1 MGASASPAA
10 NGGIGASAPLV
21 SVVIPLYNKERE
33 VERAIRSVLAQTV
46 RDFEIVVVNDG
57 STDRGPEIVAGI
69 ADPRIRLFH
78 QDNQGVSAARNR
90 GIAEARSDLIA
101 FLDADDEWKPCFLE
115 EILRLRAKYPTASV
129 FATNYLFCD
138 GDGRYSAPGIRG
150 IPSHPWDGIL
160 EDYFAIASRSDP
172 PLWTSAVAV
181 TKAAIGSIG
190 GFPVGVKSGEDLLTW
205 ARLALRCQVAYSR
218 LPVAVFWRPQRI
230 EDRPG
235 RHSDGQDVVGQQL
248 RMLLL
253 GTKGPVRM
261 SLRKYIGRWHKSR
274 VRNFLMS
281 GNPRRA
287 WPAILSATRFG
298 GLSVKLAAYAALAL
312 FPGAISRRL
321 LKAALAARQMVRFG
335 HRSTVKLPGRHGKAT
350 GSP

>member
-1 MGASASPAA
+1 M
-10 NGGIGASAPLV
+10 V

-172 PLWTSAVAV
+172 PVCSSAVAV
-181 TKAAIGSIG
+181 TKAAITSVG
-190 GFPVGVKSGEDLLTW
+190 GFPMGVKNGEDLLTW
-205 ARLALRCQVAYSR
+205 ARLAVTHTMAYST
-218 LPVAVFWRPQRI
+218 LACSIFWRPQSVR
-230 EDRPG
+230 ERHG
-235 RHSDGQDVVGQQL
+235 RYDDGVDVVGQEL
-248 RMLLL
+248 ARLL
-253 GTKGPVRM
+253 GQTSTRQRAGILSYLSLWHTMRA
-261 SLRKYIGRWHKSR
+261 SLRIQCGDCAGARREIRQAVRYGGSTLKLNIYR
-274 VRNFLMS
+274 VLAVLP
-281 GNPRRA
+281 PRVA
-287 WPAILSATRFG
+287 P
-298 GLSVKLAAYAALAL
+298 AL
-312 FPGAISRRL
+312 FGLLARTRQALHRRRGDRRRGL
-321 LKAALAARQMVRFG
+321 EAL
-335 HRSTVKLPGRHGKAT
+335 P
-350 GSP
+350 